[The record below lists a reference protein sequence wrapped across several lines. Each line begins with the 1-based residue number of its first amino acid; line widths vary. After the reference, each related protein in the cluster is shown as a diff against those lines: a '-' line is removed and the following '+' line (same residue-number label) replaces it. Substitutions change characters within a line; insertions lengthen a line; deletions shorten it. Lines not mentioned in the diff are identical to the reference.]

1 MVQNKFAL
9 WHIQYVCAVLTILV
23 NNVFE
28 ITENICVIT
37 LVSFII
43 SDHFHHTRHCTS
55 CSYVLNTAWYFYPLL
70 RVILLSY
77 NL

>member
-1 MVQNKFAL
+1 MYAL
-9 WHIQYVCAVLTILV
+9 LTISV

-43 SDHFHHTRHCTS
+43 SDNFRHTQHCMP
-55 CSYVLNTAWYFYPLL
+55 CSYVLNIAWYFSPSL

-77 NL
+77 SLRV